1 MENVLEFKNVTYT
14 YQNYKNQY
22 VSLKNTSYSF
32 DKGKIYGVVGS
43 DDSGKIAT
51 VILAAG
57 LDKPANGKVIYKG
70 NDVTKIG
77 LSKYRR
83 NDSAIIF
90 KSSNLI
96 YYLNAYENILA
107 TLKIAKIKVSNKK
120 KYCLNILEKLG
131 LSKKQ
136 CFESVDNLPV
146 NLQQRV
152 ALARAIVKNN
162 DLILADEPTGN
173 LDEKDSQE
181 FLDDL
186 ITLAH
191 QGRCVIVSTCSPS
204 LAAKC
209 DVQLRI
215 QNGQIIEI

>member
-96 YYLNAYENILA
+96 YY
-107 TLKIAKIKVSNKK
+107 
-120 KYCLNILEKLG
+120 
-131 LSKKQ
+131 
-136 CFESVDNLPV
+136 
-146 NLQQRV
+146 
-152 ALARAIVKNN
+152 
-162 DLILADEPTGN
+162 
-173 LDEKDSQE
+173 
-181 FLDDL
+181 FLL
-186 ITLAH
+186 LF
-191 QGRCVIVSTCSPS
+191 V
-204 LAAKC
+204 
-209 DVQLRI
+209 
-215 QNGQIIEI
+215 

>member
-96 YYLNAYENILA
+96 YYLNKNLQENLFLEGNMKLDKENTKQI
-107 TLKIAKIKVSNKK
+107 LKIVIIAI
-120 KYCLNILEKLG
+120 IL
-131 LSKKQ
+131 
-136 CFESVDNLPV
+136 FEL
-146 NLQQRV
+146 
-152 ALARAIVKNN
+152 LACIVW
-162 DLILADEPTGN
+162 
-173 LDEKDSQE
+173 Q
-181 FLDDL
+181 
-186 ITLAH
+186 
-191 QGRCVIVSTCSPS
+191 
-204 LAAKC
+204 
-209 DVQLRI
+209 
-215 QNGQIIEI
+215 